1 MSQKQPALDRSD
13 ERVRHAETLGD
24 SLRAFFDRVRSG
36 DLGMLP
42 VIVGLIVISVVFTL
56 LNLVMRGEVVPTLL
70 LLPLVLLP
78 LAVAALGVCWLLSS
92 LAAITTPPLALSCAM
107 RGPKVANHSS
117 SMGLTVLG
125 EPRPMVWRRSLSV
138 PMSRKAQI

>member
-42 VIVGLIVISVVFTL
+42 VIVGLIVISVVFTSL
-56 LNLVMRGEVVPTLL
+56 NPVFLAPNNLVNMLFDCATVGMISLGIVCVLL
-70 LLPLVLLP
+70 L
-78 LAVAALGVCWLLSS
+78 
-92 LAAITTPPLALSCAM
+92 
-107 RGPKVANHSS
+107 
-117 SMGLTVLG
+117 G
-125 EPRPMVWRRSLSV
+125 EIDLSV
-138 PMSRKAQI
+138 GSMSGFASAIVGVLWVNHGCSARFGAR